1 MYKKITR
8 AFTIVELI
16 ICIAM
21 IAILVSIALPYFHDY
36 RSKQEAKNIPI
47 KLSQINRYARSQA
60 AVFHQN
66 IVICPSQDSLS
77 CQANQWNKNMLVF
90 IDKNKN
96 RQVDTGEQIL
106 QIDVLNLKYGNL
118 SWRGALSLPSVTYQ
132 AHTALPIGS
141 MVVFIIVLPI
151 FLINSVL
158 YSAKWGISGLKVS
171 RLANRTIQFMLRCD

>member
-16 ICIAM
+16 ICIAL
-21 IAILVSIALPYFHDY
+21 IAIVASIALPYFHEY

-141 MVVFIIVLPI
+141 NGSFYYCSTHLSSQQRIVLSKMGHI
-151 FLINSVL
+151 RIESLS
-158 YSAKWGISGLKVS
+158 S
-171 RLANRTIQFMLRCD
+171 C